1 MAGEVISVGNL
12 IEVIVSEIERRG
24 GGTFLTHLTYLK
36 DIRSRYFI
44 KPKSQP
50 LSEFSMVLAPHR
62 YYLAHYFPTMQMMDQ
77 CAMLIHESVHDRQ
90 HQNMGSIAFYAKYAT
105 FSGRYELELEAHKEE
120 FRWYWVNGWL
130 LDPVKLYAF
139 ADLMVS
145 NYKKRYVTLWWFNKD
160 RQKKMRDSLLS
171 IVDENPNV

>member
-1 MAGEVISVGNL
+1 MAGEFFSIENMIEL
-12 IEVIVSEIERRG
+12 IIAEIERRG

-62 YYLAHYFPTMQMMDQ
+62 YYLAYYFPTIQLMDQ
-77 CAMLIHESVHDRQ
+77 CAMLIHESVHDKQ
-90 HQNMGSIAFYAKYAT
+90 HQKMGSVTFYAKYAT
-105 FSGRYELELEAHKEE
+105 FKGRYELELEAFKEE
-120 FRWYWVNGWL
+120 FRWYWINGWL
-130 LDPVKLYAF
+130 MHPTKLYDF
-139 ADLMVS
+139 VDLMVS

-160 RQKKMRDSLLS
+160 RQLAMKNELLK
-171 IVDENPNV
+171 IVDQNPHV